1 MQLYDMHSHILPAF
15 DDGAKTVEDSL
26 ALIACL
32 KKQGI
37 SNICL
42 TPHFYTNEIS
52 IEDFIFSRQ
61 DAFERFRPYIPDDV
75 NIVLGTEVY
84 VTQYLF
90 NAGDLSGITYGKSKY
105 ILTEYAYNSTFND
118 RTMKYKKKIMRNNG
132 LIPVMP
138 HVERYDYLIDNP
150 KVIRELQDMGVII
163 QTNISNYTA
172 KAPFFKKRKLLKYI
186 ANGWIDILGSD
197 AHSFRHNT
205 PEVYSEA
212 MKTIA
217 DKCGRDTLERMMKTS
232 EKIFNSA
239 LNGN

>member
-61 DAFERFRPYIPDDV
+61 EAFERFRPYIPDDV

-118 RTMKYKKKIMRNNG
+118 RTMQFFEKIMRNNG

-163 QTNISNYTA
+163 QTNIS
-172 KAPFFKKRKLLKYI
+172 K
-186 ANGWIDILGSD
+186 
-197 AHSFRHNT
+197 HSFRHNT

>member
-1 MQLYDMHSHILPAF
+1 
-15 DDGAKTVEDSL
+15 
-26 ALIACL
+26 
-32 KKQGI
+32 
-37 SNICL
+37 
-42 TPHFYTNEIS
+42 
-52 IEDFIFSRQ
+52 
-61 DAFERFRPYIPDDV
+61 
-75 NIVLGTEVY
+75 
-84 VTQYLF
+84 
-90 NAGDLSGITYGKSKY
+90 
-105 ILTEYAYNSTFND
+105 
-118 RTMKYKKKIMRNNG
+118 
-132 LIPVMP
+132 MP